1 MKNEEKKLKPVVFV
15 QGERVL
21 YRENKY
27 GQNLLLKAMM
37 DGTTNPQELRKAAQ
51 MSSVA
56 EVYRS
61 LDKLSLRKEYHEAL
75 NRNGVSMDLIVK
87 GIKGIAETSD
97 KDATRLK
104 GYDMLL
110 KSLGLDKYE
119 KNEDSG
125 KNWEDLINE
134 ASDAKV
140 QENLLSGDVNASNK
154 IEVIEKYEVTAP
166 TMSDEEIDK
175 EKEEEELANQLYS

>member
-1 MKNEEKKLKPVVFV
+1 MENEEKKLKPVVFV
-15 QGERVL
+15 QGDRVL

-37 DGTTNPQELRKAAQ
+37 EGTTNPKELRDAAH

-75 NRNGVSMDLIVK
+75 NRNGVSMDKIVS
-87 GIKGIAETSD
+87 GIKDIAENSA

-104 GYDMLL
+104 GYEIFMRKMRKVEKDGKILL
-110 KSLGLDKYE
+110 MKLVRKRLK
-119 KNEDSG
+119 K
-125 KNWEDLINE
+125 KR
-134 ASDAKV
+134 K
-140 QENLLSGDVNASNK
+140 
-154 IEVIEKYEVTAP
+154 
-166 TMSDEEIDK
+166 
-175 EKEEEELANQLYS
+175 